1 MLDVQEKDMRL
12 KFLQR
17 NYPVYRLKYNMRFK
31 RTIILDDGQGYLLSD
46 KENQTKLF
54 YGLFDILK
62 TVFYSDDNL
71 SKNVVKEF
79 LNMK

>member
-1 MLDVQEKDMRL
+1 
-12 KFLQR
+12 
-17 NYPVYRLKYNMRFK
+17 MRFK
-31 RTIILDDGQGYLLSD
+31 RTIILDDGQGYHLSD
-46 KENQTKLF
+46 KENQPKLF

-79 LNMK
+79 LHMK